1 MLALN
6 DKTIGEF
13 RRWLEEQEYSRAT
26 VSKYL
31 HDVRALADYAGG
43 EIADKNHL
51 NGFRRYLEAE
61 NYSPGSINSM
71 LGAVNCF
78 LTFLGCDWR
87 LHYVKV
93 QRKTFLPESRE
104 LTQREYER
112 MAQTAEALG
121 DGRLAMLL
129 QTLCALGIRVS
140 ELRAVT
146 VECLQSGEA
155 VIQNKGKLRP
165 ILIPKGLAQKLRAYC
180 RKRGVEHGPIFV
192 TRTGKPLDR
201 SNIWKM
207 LKRLAALAKVA
218 AEKVFPHNLRHLFAR
233 TYYQKFKDVVRLA
246 DILGHSSIETTRI
259 YTARSGHEERR
270 QLDQLRLI
278 LA

>member
-1 MLALN
+1 MLMIDQN
-6 DKTIGEF
+6 TIDGF
-13 RRWLEEQEYSRAT
+13 RRWLQEREYSRAT

-31 HDVRALADYAGG
+31 HDVRALAEYADGV
-43 EIADKNHL
+43 IADRSHL
-51 NGFRRYLEAE
+51 NGFRKYLE
-61 NYSPGSINSM
+61 NKGLSPSSINSM

-78 LTFLGCDWR
+78 LSFLGCDWKLR
-87 LHYVKV
+87 YIKV

-112 MAQTAEALG
+112 MAQTAEAMG
-121 DGRLAMLL
+121 DRRLAMLL

-140 ELRAVT
+140 ELCAVT
-146 VECLQSGEA
+146 AESLDTGEA
-155 VIQNKGKLRP
+155 VIHNKGKLRS
-165 ILIPKGLAQKLRAYC
+165 ILIPKSLAAKLKAYC
-180 RKRGVEHGPIFV
+180 RERGIERGQIFV
-192 TRTGKPLDR
+192 TRNGKPLDR

-207 LKRLAALAKVA
+207 LKKLAALAKVA

-233 TYYQKFKDVVRLA
+233 TYYQKFKDIVRLA
-246 DILGHSSIETTRI
+246 DILGHSSIDTTRI